1 MKRFGSD
8 ALLRMA
14 RALTLALA
22 MFSLTFSQMPLEA
35 IAETLDANASPA
47 IQAAEP
53 DDDSARIASEPAL
66 ASNLTYTG
74 AAQRGVEEGEGYTL
88 TGTVEAC
95 YAGTY
100 VAVATPDDGYTWE
113 DGTTDPKEIAW
124 TISKAAL
131 TATYAGET
139 IEEGATP
146 ALALDLTGFVGG
158 ETAASVARDD
168 PTFAMPTLSADDL
181 SVGEHVLTPKGGS
194 AKNYTFAFVAG
205 TLTVKSKTPSK
216 TLAPGTYSITANLK
230 MPGAY
235 NPVLSGV
242 TVYPTSPNNPF
253 TNSDGTGPVIDENTD
268 VEVKSAVP
276 MSPAS
281 DNAKL
286 IVAEDGTKTLVLP
299 VRNPVFTL
307 QNLGTCSK
315 LSQVWTETVAPAN
328 PSLWTYGGKETRI
341 HKVGAVLTDGQT
353 SGTATYDFK
362 GSSLYAVPLSLDIA
376 PSGDIALQ
384 LDVDYDSA
392 TFVSSSTEV
401 DFKNPNQPEKP
412 GDTKPSEPSN
422 PSQPTNPT
430 QPSDPS
436 TPAEQPESQPSQS
449 GKFKAGT
456 YKVSANIW
464 FDRATTGLPLNPH
477 ITSGVF
483 PPKDPVSNNATL
495 VVDESGHATLTVPIS
510 IQHKVMY
517 VKSIAGL
524 NVISTSWSDNGISSI
539 TLDLGVLSAS
549 DTVIRR
555 SCTVSVYVGDLAMQ
569 IGGAIFGSRDHTWSA
584 TFQMNVSGVP
594 ASGGGAV
601 PAAALAVMNGEKT
614 QAQVTEEQREA
625 EEAAIAKA
633 EAANEA
639 SRAASRKSDKGL
651 AAVAEEISENPSLAA
666 GAAVAAIALV
676 AAVIVVVRKHRVSSK
691 EA

>member
-1 MKRFGSD
+1 
-8 ALLRMA
+8 
-14 RALTLALA
+14 
-22 MFSLTFSQMPLEA
+22 
-35 IAETLDANASPA
+35 
-47 IQAAEP
+47 
-53 DDDSARIASEPAL
+53 
-66 ASNLTYTG
+66 
-74 AAQRGVEEGEGYTL
+74 
-88 TGTVEAC
+88 
-95 YAGTY
+95 
-100 VAVATPDDGYTWE
+100 
-113 DGTTDPKEIAW
+113 
-124 TISKAAL
+124 
-131 TATYAGET
+131 
-139 IEEGATP
+139 
-146 ALALDLTGFVGG
+146 
-158 ETAASVARDD
+158 
-168 PTFAMPTLSADDL
+168 
-181 SVGEHVLTPKGGS
+181 
-194 AKNYTFAFVAG
+194 
-205 TLTVKSKTPSK
+205 
-216 TLAPGTYSITANLK
+216 
-230 MPGAY
+230 
-235 NPVLSGV
+235 
-242 TVYPTSPNNPF
+242 
-253 TNSDGTGPVIDENTD
+253 
-268 VEVKSAVP
+268 

-412 GDTKPSEPSN
+412 GDTKPS
-422 PSQPTNPT
+422 
-430 QPSDPS
+430 

-495 VVDESGHATLTVPIS
+495 VVDESGRATLTVPIS

-517 VKSIAGL
+517 VKSITGL

-625 EEAAIAKA
+625 EEDAIAKA